1 MVTLTQLVSMGT
13 ITQVEDSALVLS
25 MSAAA
30 FLVSH
35 RSGQSGS
42 QTNNIKTLL
51 MKAASV
57 LVSMI
62 QQTGERKT
70 LITQLAGQS
79 KGGCQENLSQVTF
92 LMLMSTALLL
102 AIPLPASLTNTLQ
115 VASTRKL
122 SRIKLHLQVPFRESS
137 AQLSF

>member
-1 MVTLTQLVSMGT
+1 MDILTQLVSMGT

-42 QTNNIKTLL
+42 PTNNIKTLL
-51 MKAASV
+51 MKVASV

-62 QQTGERKT
+62 QQIGEQKT
-70 LITQLAGQS
+70 LITQ
-79 KGGCQENLSQVTF
+79 
-92 LMLMSTALLL
+92 
-102 AIPLPASLTNTLQ
+102 
-115 VASTRKL
+115 
-122 SRIKLHLQVPFRESS
+122 
-137 AQLSF
+137 